1 MNPLRPSAA
10 ALILSS
16 ASEATVVVDANDER
30 IIFTNQSFTTAF
42 GYSAAEARGAPFSML
57 ESEHHPPVMR
67 AEVRAELFAH
77 GHWLGDVWVRNKV
90 GEVRLK
96 SLSISV
102 ARDAQQQP
110 RFVTGVYRDTESRFR
125 DPAVSGSSTERV
137 DALTGIANRLSFGE
151 AVSSALSRLA
161 DPKSALALVVV
172 SLDAFKA
179 LNERLGRTTG
189 DQVLI
194 ETARRLTS
202 AIGPAGTAARIS
214 GDEYGLVLD
223 ARLGDFDF
231 DALLQTILSSVAT
244 LALPDGTAV
253 SLSASLGA
261 SLSSDKSS
269 DPEELIRQAMQAMHQ
284 AKDRGGNRCVVY
296 DAAGARLRGER
307 IQKLAAIA
315 EALKNGHLVLHYQPQ
330 VDMLDGRV
338 VGVEALIRWKVPD
351 TGAVVSAASF
361 MPLVENSDLDLP
373 IARHVLRS
381 AIAQLAKWHGDGF
394 FVKMA
399 INISAHHLQHLSF
412 LSDLKAAL
420 ADHPQARPTQI
431 ELEVVESS
439 ALEDLARISQTM
451 RAVQEVGVQFALDDF
466 GTGHASL
473 TYLRDLPARKVK
485 IDRSFIAT
493 LVDQPNDLIM
503 VNGIASMAQAF
514 DRELLAE
521 GLEDCRAG
529 ALLLQV
535 GCRLAQ
541 GYGIARP
548 MPADRVIPWT
558 RSWQPDP
565 EWKRVAARRWSRDD
579 FPLLYGIHFH
589 REWVDAMRSFVDG
602 KRPSPPELNPGLC
615 RLGTWVSGR
624 GRERYSGLVEFDE
637 IVPIHLAVHSL
648 GERIVASV
656 RVDHQAEVQA
666 SLLELVGLRERLCDR
681 LERLM
686 CRVTAPA
693 RG

>member
-172 SLDAFKA
+172 SVDAFKA

-330 VDMLDGRV
+330 VDAKSRRLLGF
-338 VGVEALIRWKVPD
+338 EALVRWRHPARGMIGPD
-351 TGAVVSAASF
+351 LF
-361 MPLVENSDLDLP
+361 IPLAEEIGLIGLLGDW
-373 IARHVLRS
+373 VLRTACKTAVGWPTPRTGKPYQVAVNVS
-381 AIAQLAKWHGDGF
+381 PLQLRERRALVASIAD
-394 FVKMA
+394 
-399 INISAHHLQHLSF
+399 
-412 LSDLKAAL
+412 AL
-420 ADHPQARPTQI
+420 AHSGLAAERLEI
-431 ELEVVESS
+431 EITES
-439 ALEDLARISQTM
+439 ALIGDALETLQGIKSL
-451 RAVQEVGVQFALDDF
+451 GVSLSLDDF
-466 GTGHASL
+466 GTGYSSL
-473 TYLRDLPARKVK
+473 SQLAHYPFDRLK
-485 IDRSFIAT
+485 IDRSFVRELPT
-493 LVDQPNDLIM
+493 GDE
-503 VNGIASMAQAF
+503 VNPGSAKQALWMLQAIASMGAGLGMSTVAEGVETNAQAEMV
-514 DRELLAE
+514 RQ
-521 GLEDCRAG
+521 AG
-529 ALLLQV
+529 V
-535 GCRLAQ
+535 TVVQ
-541 GYGIARP
+541 GYLIARP
-548 MPADRVIPWT
+548 T
-558 RSWQPDP
+558 P
-565 EWKRVAARRWSRDD
+565 EAQ
-579 FPLLYGIHFH
+579 L
-589 REWVDAMRSFVDG
+589 
-602 KRPSPPELNPGLC
+602 
-615 RLGTWVSGR
+615 
-624 GRERYSGLVEFDE
+624 
-637 IVPIHLAVHSL
+637 
-648 GERIVASV
+648 
-656 RVDHQAEVQA
+656 A
-666 SLLELVGLRERLCDR
+666 SLIECLEVEVG
-681 LERLM
+681 
-686 CRVTAPA
+686 PA
-693 RG
+693 AIPSFPAQEPQQ